1 MAIRKIAQMG
11 EPVLRRRA
19 EPIDPRQ
26 ISSPFIQTLIDD
38 MIETMHDADGAGLA
52 APQVYESLQLCVIEV
67 DQNPRYPQFEPIPLT
82 VLVNPIVTPLV
93 GAGVGSNQLSEEDS
107 FQMYEGCLS
116 VPGMRGLV
124 SRPRKV
130 RVQALDRDGKSL
142 DFVWESFR
150 AVVVQ
155 HETDHLLGTLYVDRA
170 DPKTLTFL
178 REYERFVPAAARIR
192 DRGKAVVGK

>member
-11 EPVLRRRA
+11 EPVLRRKA
-19 EPIDPRQ
+19 DPIDPSE
-26 ISSPFIQTLIDD
+26 IGSPFIQTLIDD

-82 VLVNPIVTPLV
+82 VLINPVVTPLV
-93 GAGVGSNQLSEEDS
+93 GEGGLLSAEDS

-116 VPGMRGLV
+116 VPGMRGQV
-124 SRPRKV
+124 ARPRKV
-130 RVQALDRDGKSL
+130 RVQALDRSGNAL

-178 REYERFVPAAARIR
+178 REYERFVPKAARIR
-192 DRGKAVVGK
+192 DQGKPVVGS

>member
-1 MAIRKIAQMG
+1 VAIRKIAQMG

-19 EPIDPRQ
+19 AAIDPNE
-26 ISSPFIQTLIDD
+26 IASPFIQTLIDD

-82 VLVNPIVTPLV
+82 VLINPIVTPLV
-93 GAGVGSNQLSEEDS
+93 ASVASGGELSEEDS

-116 VPGMRGLV
+116 VPGMRGRV
-124 SRPRKV
+124 ARPRKV
-130 RVQALDRDGKSL
+130 RVQALDRSGNAL

-178 REYERFVPAAARIR
+178 REYERFVPLAARIR
-192 DRGKAVVGK
+192 ERGKALVGK

>member
-1 MAIRKIAQMG
+1 MG
-11 EPVLRRRA
+11 EPVLRRKA
-19 EPIDPRQ
+19 DLVDPNE
-26 ISSPFIQTLIDD
+26 IASPFIQTLIED

-82 VLVNPIVTPLV
+82 VLINPIVTPLV
-93 GAGVGSNQLSEEDS
+93 GGEGELSAEDS

-116 VPGMRGLV
+116 VPGMRGQV
-124 SRPRKV
+124 VRPRKV
-130 RVQALDRDGKSL
+130 RVQALDRSGNAL

-170 DPKTLTFL
+170 DPKTLTFV
-178 REYERFVPAAARIR
+178 REYERFVPAALRIR
-192 DRGKAVVGK
+192 DRGKAVVAK

>member
-11 EPVLRRRA
+11 EPVLRRKA
-19 EPIDPRQ
+19 DAIEP
-26 ISSPFIQTLIDD
+26 SEVGSTFIQTLIDD

-52 APQVYESLQLCVIEV
+52 APQVYESVQLCVIEV
-67 DQNPRYPQFEPIPLT
+67 DQNPRYPHFEPIPLT
-82 VLVNPIVTPLV
+82 VLINPIVTPLV
-93 GAGVGSNQLSEEDS
+93 ASGADGGELNPEDS

-116 VPGMRGLV
+116 VPGMRGQV
-124 SRPRKV
+124 VRPRKV
-130 RVQALDRDGKSL
+130 RVQALDRLGNPL

-178 REYERFVPAAARIR
+178 REYERFVPLASRIR
-192 DRGKAVVGK
+192 DRGKALVGQ

>member
-19 EPIDPRQ
+19 DPIDPNEVA
-26 ISSPFIQTLIDD
+26 SPFIQTLIDD

-82 VLVNPIVTPLV
+82 VLINPIVTPLV
-93 GAGVGSNQLSEEDS
+93 GVGVDGELTPEDS

-116 VPGMRGLV
+116 VPGMRGQV
-124 SRPRKV
+124 VRPRKV
-130 RVQALDRDGKSL
+130 RVEALDRQGKAL

-155 HETDHLLGTLYVDRA
+155 HETDHLWGTLYVDRA

-178 REYERFVPAAARIR
+178 REYERFVPATARIR
-192 DRGKAVVGK
+192 DRGKAVVAK

>member
-19 EPIDPRQ
+19 DPIDPKE
-26 ISSPFIQTLIDD
+26 IASPFIQTLIDD

-67 DQNPRYPQFEPIPLT
+67 DQNPRYPQFESIPLT
-82 VLVNPIVTPLV
+82 VLINPIVTPLV
-93 GAGVGSNQLSEEDS
+93 GVDGALSVEDS

-116 VPGMRGLV
+116 VPGMRGQV
-124 SRPRKV
+124 VRPRKV
-130 RVQALDRDGKSL
+130 RVQALDRKGKAL

-178 REYERFVPAAARIR
+178 REYERFVPASARIR
-192 DRGKAVVGK
+192 DQGKAVVGK

>member
-1 MAIRKIAQMG
+1 VAILKIAQLG
-11 EPVLRRRA
+11 EPVLRRKADRIA
-19 EPIDPRQ
+19 AREIGSQR
-26 ISSPFIQTLIDD
+26 IQRLIDD

-67 DQNPRYPQFEPIPLT
+67 DKNPRYPQFESIPLT
-82 VLVNPIVTPLV
+82 VLINPIITPLV
-93 GAGVGSNQLSEEDS
+93 SASGHLAPEDS

-116 VPGMRGLV
+116 VPGMRGQV
-124 SRPRKV
+124 TRPRKV
-130 RVQALDRDGKSL
+130 RVEALDRTGQPL

-155 HETDHLLGTLYVDRA
+155 HETDHLNGTLYVDRA

-178 REYERFVPAAARIR
+178 REYERNVPLASRIL
-192 DRGKAVVGK
+192 DQGKAVLGS

>member
-11 EPVLRRRA
+11 EPVLRRKA
-19 EPIDPRQ
+19 DPIAPSDVG
-26 ISSPFIQTLIDD
+26 STFVQTLIDD

-67 DQNPRYPQFEPIPLT
+67 DKNPRYPQFEPIPLT
-82 VLVNPIVTPLV
+82 VLINPVVTPLV
-93 GAGVGSNQLSEEDS
+93 GTNGVLAPEDS

-116 VPGMRGLV
+116 VPGMRGQV
-124 SRPRKV
+124 ARPRKV
-130 RVQALDRDGKSL
+130 RVQALDRAGNAL

-155 HETDHLLGTLYVDRA
+155 HETDHLNGALYVDRA

-178 REYERFVPAAARIR
+178 REYERNVPLAARIL
-192 DRGKAVVGK
+192 DQGK

>member
-1 MAIRKIAQMG
+1 VAIRKIAQMG
-11 EPVLRRRA
+11 EPVLRRKA
-19 EPIDPRQ
+19 DLVDPNE
-26 ISSPFIQTLIDD
+26 IASPFIQTLIED

-67 DQNPRYPQFEPIPLT
+67 DKNPRYPQFESIPLT
-82 VLVNPIVTPLV
+82 VLINPIVTPLV
-93 GAGVGSNQLSEEDS
+93 GVGGELRAEDS

-116 VPGMRGLV
+116 VAGMRGQV
-124 SRPRKV
+124 TRPRKV
-130 RVQALDRDGKSL
+130 RVQALDRAGKTL

-170 DPKTLTFL
+170 DPKTLTFI
-178 REYERFVPAAARIR
+178 REYERFVPKDSRIL
-192 DRGKAVVGK
+192 DQGKAVVGQ

>member
-1 MAIRKIAQMG
+1 MAILKIAQMG

-19 EPIDPRQ
+19 DPIDAAE
-26 ISSPFIQTLIDD
+26 IGSAFIQTLIDD

-52 APQVYESLQLCVIEV
+52 APQVYQSIQLCVIEV

-82 VLVNPIVTPLV
+82 ILINPVVTPEV
-93 GAGVGSNQLSEEDS
+93 GKNGVLAPEDR

-116 VPGMRGLV
+116 VPGMRGQV
-124 SRPRKV
+124 ARPRKV
-130 RVQALDRDGKSL
+130 RVQALDRTGTLL

-155 HETDHLLGTLYVDRA
+155 HETDHLQGALYVDRA

-178 REYERFVPAAARIR
+178 REYERHVPLASRIL
-192 DRGKAVVGK
+192 DQGKAVLGS

>member
-1 MAIRKIAQMG
+1 VAIRKIAQMG

-19 EPIDPRQ
+19 DSIDPSE
-26 ISSPFIQTLIDD
+26 ISSPYIQTLIED

-67 DQNPRYPQFEPIPLT
+67 DENPRYPQFEPIPLT
-82 VLVNPIVTPLV
+82 VLINPVVTPLV
-93 GAGVGSNQLSEEDS
+93 ASTGELRSEDS

-116 VPGMRGLV
+116 VPGIRGQV
-124 SRPRKV
+124 VRPRVV
-130 RVQALDRDGKSL
+130 RVQALDRYGTVL

-178 REYERFVPAAARIR
+178 REYERFVPAASRVR
-192 DRGKAVVGK
+192 DRGKALVGK

>member
-11 EPVLRRRA
+11 EPVLRQKA
-19 EPIDPRQ
+19 APIDPEQ
-26 ISSPFIQTLIDD
+26 ISSSFVQTLIDD

-67 DQNPRYPQFEPIPLT
+67 DKNPRYPQFEPIPLT
-82 VLVNPIVTPLV
+82 VLINPIVTPLV
-93 GAGVGSNQLSEEDS
+93 GSGGTLSPEDS

-116 VPGMRGLV
+116 VPGMRGQV
-124 SRPRKV
+124 VRPRKV
-130 RVQALDRDGKSL
+130 RVQALDRAGNAL
-142 DFVWESFR
+142 DFVWDGFR

-178 REYERFVPAAARIR
+178 REYERFVPPAARFR
-192 DRGKAVVGK
+192 DQGKAVLGS

>member
-11 EPVLRRRA
+11 EPVLRRKA
-19 EPIDPRQ
+19 DPIDPKE
-26 ISSPFIQTLIDD
+26 IASPFIQTLIDD

-67 DQNPRYPQFEPIPLT
+67 DQNPRYPQFESIPLT
-82 VLVNPIVTPLV
+82 VLINPIVTPLV
-93 GAGVGSNQLSEEDS
+93 GVDGALSIEDS

-116 VPGMRGLV
+116 VPGMRGQV
-124 SRPRKV
+124 VRPRKV
-130 RVQALDRDGKSL
+130 RVQALDRQGKAL

-178 REYERFVPAAARIR
+178 REYERFVPASARIR
-192 DRGKAVVGK
+192 DQGKAVVGK

>member
-1 MAIRKIAQMG
+1 VAIRKIAQMG

-19 EPIDPRQ
+19 AAIDPNE
-26 ISSPFIQTLIDD
+26 IASPFIQTLIDD

-82 VLVNPIVTPLV
+82 VLINPIVTPLV
-93 GAGVGSNQLSEEDS
+93 GKGGELSAEDS

-116 VPGMRGLV
+116 VPGMRGQV
-124 SRPRKV
+124 ARPRKV
-130 RVQALDRDGKSL
+130 RVEALDRQGKAL

-155 HETDHLLGTLYVDRA
+155 HETDHLLGTLYVDRV

-192 DRGKAVVGK
+192 DRGKAVVAK

>member
-1 MAIRKIAQMG
+1 VAIRKIAQMG
-11 EPVLRRRA
+11 EPVLRRKA
-19 EPIDPRQ
+19 DLIDPSE
-26 ISSPFIQTLIDD
+26 IGSAFIQTLIDD

-67 DQNPRYPQFEPIPLT
+67 DKNPRYPQFEPIPLT
-82 VLVNPIVTPLV
+82 ILINPVVTALV
-93 GAGVGSNQLSEEDS
+93 GTSGVLSAEDS

-116 VPGMRGLV
+116 VPGMRGQV
-124 SRPRKV
+124 TRPRKV
-130 RVQALDRDGKSL
+130 RVQALDSAGNAL

-155 HETDHLLGTLYVDRA
+155 HETDHLNGALYVDRA

-178 REYERFVPAAARIR
+178 REYERNVPLASRIL
-192 DRGKAVVGK
+192 DQGKAVLGS